1 MAGAEEHQR
10 HIAALLLSAIGD
22 AGFAL
27 AGATAIRE
35 HGLTDRPTQD
45 VDLFAASNTTAEQFQ
60 AALIR
65 AEATLREHGYQVTR
79 HRSFPLF
86 ARLVVE
92 DHAGAGLEVDLGVDW
107 RQDPPVQ
114 LSVGPVLSIRD
125 AVAAKVGAVYS
136 RGEARDFLDLDA
148 IRESGRFTDRELL
161 QLARDHDDGFDARMF
176 AVQLDRVSRIHP
188 DEVSEYGVDADALE
202 SITRRLQRWAT
213 SLHDDDAP

>member
-1 MAGAEEHQR
+1 M
-10 HIAALLLSAIGD
+10 LLLSAIGD

-35 HGLTDRPTQD
+35 HGLTARPTQD

-60 AALIR
+60 VALARGEAAL
-65 AEATLREHGYQVTR
+65 RERGYLVTR

-92 DHAGAGLEVDLGVDW
+92 DHDGVGLEVDLGVDW

-114 LSVGPVLSIRD
+114 LSIGPVLSIRD
-125 AVAAKVGAVYS
+125 AVAGKVGAVYS

-148 IRESGRFTDRELL
+148 IRESGRFTDAELL
-161 QLARDHDDGFDARMF
+161 RLACDHDDGFDARMF
-176 AVQLDRVSRIHP
+176 AVQLDRVSQVDP
-188 DEVSEYGVDADALE
+188 DEVSEYGVDAATLE
-202 SITRRLQRWAT
+202 AITRRLQRWGT
-213 SLHDDDAP
+213 SLQDGQAAAAENAGRPDDG

>member
-1 MAGAEEHQR
+1 MAGADEHQR
-10 HIAALLLSAIGD
+10 HIARLLLSAIGD

-35 HGLTDRPTQD
+35 HGLTNRPTQD
-45 VDLFAASNTTAEQFQ
+45 VDLFAASSTTAEQFK
-60 AALIR
+60 AALTR
-65 AEATLREHGYQVTR
+65 AEGVLRERGYQVRR
-79 HRSFPLF
+79 HRSSPLF

-92 DHAGAGLEVDLGVDW
+92 DHAGVGLEVDLGVDW

-125 AVAAKVGAVYS
+125 AVAAKIGAVYS

-148 IRESGRFTDRELL
+148 IRESGRFTDEELL

-176 AVQLDRVSRIHP
+176 AAQLDRISHIHT
-188 DEVSEYGVDADALE
+188 DEVSEYGVDVSALE
-202 SITRRLQRWAT
+202 GIARRLQVWAT
-213 SLHDDDAP
+213 SLQDG